1 MLKNIIYILLPLVI
15 GCAKIDSYTW
25 VQTLP
30 QPWKLSEKEL
40 GSYLL
45 KFQSRFPDYKNRL
58 VFVDVITDQTENVYP
73 MIVSG
78 KGHHEMHLAPSV
90 NEETELA

>member
-1 MLKNIIYILLPLVI
+1 MFKNLIYILLPLVI

-25 VQTLP
+25 VHTLP

-58 VFVDVITDQTENVYP
+58 IAN
-73 MIVSG
+73 
-78 KGHHEMHLAPSV
+78 HNHC
-90 NEETELA
+90 N